1 MEQGNYNQLRQSKVQ
16 LSTRLKLKN
25 IFSGEWESI
34 YKGDGIEFAD
44 IQPYEPGDDLR
55 DLDLI
60 TLLESG
66 EEEIIRRTVGRR
78 MNIFV
83 WVDMSGSMNRTKDM
97 FFSGKP
103 DIRDIAVGLIVYSA
117 NNVYSPVGLCAFDK
131 DILCFLP
138 AKYGED
144 SCDKIMDKVRVLD
157 CEGTP
162 VPADIP
168 GALSYM
174 MGNVNKQS
182 MVFLVSDFKDHIF
195 EENFTDLLRPVAKKF
210 DFIPVVIRDPIE
222 KNACMKRSIN
232 VVVKDSKGNGRAEIY
247 LSPKKLKEVQDVS
260 ARHLSHLAY
269 NFHEAGIEH
278 VVLDSPSV
286 NDCYQVFSSFFE
298 SRRRTKG

>member
-83 WVDMSGSMNRTKDM
+83 WVDMSGSMNRTKNM
-97 FFSGKP
+97 FFSTKP
-103 DIRDIAVGLIVYSA
+103 DIRDIAIGLIIYSS
-117 NNVYSPVGLCAFDK
+117 NNVYSPVGFCAFDK
-131 DILCFLP
+131 DILSFLP

-144 SCDKIMDKVRVLD
+144 SCDKIMGKVLD
-157 CEGTP
+157 MDYKGNP
-162 VPADIP
+162 IPADIP
-168 GALSYM
+168 GALSFM

-182 MVFLVSDFKDHIF
+182 MVFFISDFQDRVF
-195 EENFTDLLRPVAKKF
+195 QEDFTDLLRPMAKKF

-222 KNACMKRSIN
+222 KSASLKKSVNI
-232 VVVKDSKGNGRAEIY
+232 VIKDNEGNGRGEIY
-247 LSPKKLKEVQDVS
+247 LSPEKLKEIQKVS
-260 ARHLSHLAY
+260 TRHLSHLVD
-269 NFHEAGIEH
+269 NFQEVGIDH
-278 VVLDSPSV
+278 IVLDSPSI
-286 NDCYQVFSSFFE
+286 NDCYQIFSGFFE
-298 SRRRTKG
+298 SRKRTR

>member
-1 MEQGNYNQLRQSKVQ
+1 MEQGKYNQLRQSKIQ

-83 WVDMSGSMNRTKDM
+83 WVDMSGSMNRTEDM
-97 FFSGKP
+97 FFSAKP

-138 AKYGED
+138 ARYGED
-144 SCDKIMDKVRVLD
+144 SCDKIMDKVLD
-157 CEGTP
+157 MDYKRNP
-162 VPADIP
+162 VSADIP

-174 MGNVNKQS
+174 MGNVHKQS
-182 MVFLVSDFKDHIF
+182 MVFLISDFQNQVFQED
-195 EENFTDLLRPVAKKF
+195 FTNLLRPLAKKF
-210 DFIPVVIRDPIE
+210 DFIPVVIRDPLE
-222 KNACMKRSIN
+222 KVASLKKSVN
-232 VVVKDSKGNGRAEIY
+232 VMIKDNEGNGRGEIY
-247 LSPKKLKEVQDVS
+247 LTPEKLKEIQKVS
-260 ARHLSHLAY
+260 TLHLSHLAD
-269 NFHEAGIEH
+269 NFQEAGIEH
-278 VVLDSPSV
+278 VVLDSPSI
-286 NDCYQVFSSFFE
+286 NDCYQVFSGFFE
-298 SRRRTKG
+298 SRKRIR